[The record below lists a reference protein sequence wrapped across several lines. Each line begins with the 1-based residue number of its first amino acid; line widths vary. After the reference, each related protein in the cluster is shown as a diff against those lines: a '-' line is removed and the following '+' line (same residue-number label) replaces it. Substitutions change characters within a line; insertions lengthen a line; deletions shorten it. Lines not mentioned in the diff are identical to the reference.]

1 MKLPF
6 GLNLSREVKSEPK
19 KVEVQIPSYKEMI
32 VELSKIDIPTIK
44 ENKNRGWVEYGT
56 DNLFPEKL
64 MEYLDGSSLHNAITI
79 NKSKLVAG
87 TDFLI
92 DGIVSTEWESSAT
105 LEQSIIWKSFIQNS
119 FGNGSWYDIKRAI
132 SLDWIISGS
141 FCLEVIWS
149 LDFTKISGVNY
160 IPWVNIRP
168 GVKNGAGEIENYYY
182 KNNWSDRREEA
193 IVIPAFDPLS
203 KSDGS
208 EIGEDYPYKHNQLL
222 YVKNNWPGQEYFGR
236 PIYFGALSD
245 IKASEMIAKWNL
257 NSLDNGF
264 TPSVI
269 IKFPTKP
276 KSKEETDMIIT
287 SIRDQFS
294 PRKAMQKIAVIF
306 SNGKE
311 QMPEITPISVEN
323 LDKQMNELKV
333 QIENSIVS
341 GHMVANKELVGL
353 PGNSGF
359 APADL
364 EIAWNIFYNTAIVDE
379 KMVIERTIND
389 LIKINGFKDQVKIF
403 TKNPII
409 R

>member
-6 GLNLSREVKSEPK
+6 GLNLNREVKIEPK
-19 KVEVQIPSYKEMI
+19 AVAQIPSYKEMI

-44 ENKNRGWVEYGT
+44 ENKNRGWVEYGA
-56 DNLFPEKL
+56 DNLFPERL
-64 MEYLDGSSLHNAITI
+64 MEYLDGSALHNAIVI
-79 NKSKLVAG
+79 NKSKLVGG

-92 DGIVSTEWESSAT
+92 DGTISTEWEKSTT
-105 LEQSIIWKSFIQNS
+105 LDQSLIWKSFINNS
-119 FGNGSWYDIKRAI
+119 FGGQNWYDIKRAI

-149 LDFTKISGVNY
+149 LDFTRIAGVNY

-168 GVKNGAGEIENYYY
+168 GIKNAASEIDYYYY
-182 KNNWSDRREEA
+182 KNDWSDRREE
-193 IVIPAFDPLS
+193 VLMIPAFDEMS

-222 YVKNNWPGQEYFGR
+222 YVKNSWPGQEYFGR
-236 PIYFGALSD
+236 PTYFGALSD
-245 IKASEMIAKWNL
+245 IKSSELIAKWNL

-269 IKFPTKP
+269 IKFPNKP
-276 KSKEETDMIIT
+276 QSKEEADMVIT

-294 PRKAMQKIAVIF
+294 PRKSMQKIAVIF

-311 QMPEITPISVEN
+311 QMPEISPISVEN
-323 LDKQMNELKV
+323 IDKQMQELKTQV
-333 QIENSIVS
+333 ENSIVA
-341 GHMVANKELVGL
+341 GHMVTNKELIGL
-353 PGNSGF
+353 PGSGGF

-379 KMVIERTIND
+379 KMVIERVIND
-389 LIKINGFKDQVKIF
+389 LIKINGFQSEVKIF
-403 TKNPII
+403 TKNPIL